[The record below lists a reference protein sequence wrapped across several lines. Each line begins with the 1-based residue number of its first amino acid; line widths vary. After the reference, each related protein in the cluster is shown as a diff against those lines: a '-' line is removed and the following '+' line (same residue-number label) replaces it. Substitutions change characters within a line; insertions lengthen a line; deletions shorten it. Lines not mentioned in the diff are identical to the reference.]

1 MYKVFKGYVPTR
13 DKKCL
18 VRFKNRRSQ
27 DLYSLEDVEK
37 MPEYAGIL
45 ADETVLIDIDHFEPS
60 ETSLRIVQDTTL
72 KCRVY
77 ETTRGKHF
85 LFQNSALETCKTHT
99 RLACGLNADIKLGC
113 RNSYSI
119 LKFKGKNR
127 KILYDT
133 DDYEI
138 LPKWLNPV
146 NSRLDFLCMEEGD
159 GRNQALFN
167 YILTLQSNDFS
178 VSECREC
185 LEIINDYVLSVPLSD
200 DELKTLSRDEAFKK
214 PVFFNGKTFLFDKF
228 AVYLKNNDY
237 IKRIN
242 GRLHIYKDGI
252 YIDTQRLI
260 ESAMIDK
267 IPTLS
272 KAKRNEVLSYLD
284 VMIDKDTSISGAEYI
299 AFKNG
304 VYNIKTDELIPF
316 SPEIV
321 VTNKINHNYNPEA
334 TCEIVDQT
342 LKK

>member
-45 ADETVLIDIDHFEPS
+45 ADETVLIDVDDFDES
-60 ETSLRIVQDTTL
+60 EILFHIVQDKKL

-133 DDYEI
+133 DDYYQPVSTDYDEI
-138 LPKWLNPV
+138 
-146 NSRLDFLCMEEGD
+146 
-159 GRNQALFN
+159 RNGICAN
-167 YILTLQSNDFS
+167 
-178 VSECREC
+178 
-185 LEIINDYVLSVPLSD
+185 VLYCH
-200 DELKTLSRDEAFKK
+200 F
-214 PVFFNGKTFLFDKF
+214 
-228 AVYLKNNDY
+228 
-237 IKRIN
+237 RICSPWIGTDRN
-242 GRLHIYKDGI
+242 GRLLFIY
-252 YIDTQRLI
+252 Y
-260 ESAMIDK
+260 
-267 IPTLS
+267 
-272 KAKRNEVLSYLD
+272 
-284 VMIDKDTSISGAEYI
+284 
-299 AFKNG
+299 
-304 VYNIKTDELIPF
+304 
-316 SPEIV
+316 
-321 VTNKINHNYNPEA
+321 
-334 TCEIVDQT
+334 
-342 LKK
+342 